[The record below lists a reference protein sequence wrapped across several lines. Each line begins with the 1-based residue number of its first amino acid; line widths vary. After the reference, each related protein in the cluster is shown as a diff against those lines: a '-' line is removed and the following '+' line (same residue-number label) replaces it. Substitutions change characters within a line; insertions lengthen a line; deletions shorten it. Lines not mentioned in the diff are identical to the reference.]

1 MTSAAEA
8 QFVLGEATLH
18 DEQPNKKWKL
28 HYRVWRQNGKYDD
41 ATNLADLL
49 IGQWQQAP
57 RLTRMVALIQN
68 IMDTAIAAADH
79 IALMRDIDEAE
90 GVWLDYLGLLVGIE
104 RPGVSDPTLDER
116 FGFDTAGQP
125 FDTAPFRGAAVNDA
139 IYPLP
144 DPVYR
149 RMVKARAIA
158 VFGDGTI
165 FSFAKAVK
173 AMDANASCVRFP
185 RHDGDGGHHAT
196 AVHGARRQHRRIA
209 AHGGRPGAVRGSGYG
224 ARRVPGIHG
233 NAHDGEAIM
242 ATCRRHCTQNSMEYY
257 MQITCLRH
265 VVERSGL
272 LGRLTDA
279 EPANDG
285 RIAIEDLFVYQIPQE
300 DAT

>member
-1 MTSAAEA
+1 MT
-8 QFVLGEATLH
+8 T
-18 DEQPNKKWKL
+18 PNL
-28 HYRVWRQNGKYDD
+28 S
-41 ATNLADLL
+41 DLL

-149 RMVKARAIA
+149 RMVRARAIA

-173 AMDANASCVRFP
+173 AMDANASVYDFRDMTVMVGTTQRRFMALADSIGALPRTAGVRVLYGDRVTARGEFP
-185 RHDGDGGHHAT
+185 AFTAT
-196 AVHGARRQHRRIA
+196 
-209 AHGGRPGAVRGSGYG
+209 
-224 ARRVPGIHG
+224 
-233 NAHDGEAIM
+233 
-242 ATCRRHCTQNSMEYY
+242 
-257 MQITCLRH
+257 
-265 VVERSGL
+265 
-272 LGRLTDA
+272 LTM
-279 EPANDG
+279 G
-285 RIAIEDLFVYQIPQE
+285 KR
-300 DAT
+300 